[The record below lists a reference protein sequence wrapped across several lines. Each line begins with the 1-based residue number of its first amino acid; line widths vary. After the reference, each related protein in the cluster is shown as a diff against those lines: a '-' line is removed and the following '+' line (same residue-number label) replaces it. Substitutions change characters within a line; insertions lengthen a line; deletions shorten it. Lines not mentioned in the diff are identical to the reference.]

1 MDRQRRD
8 LHYVPYI
15 QQEQPLTLVQVPQQ
29 HLHVQLMLITRNRR
43 THMRPF
49 PHLFQVLFG
58 DHALGDFLNNRV
70 DAVGGTFEHRYRVL
84 VVDEV

>member
-1 MDRQRRD
+1 
-8 LHYVPYI
+8 
-15 QQEQPLTLVQVPQQ
+15 
-29 HLHVQLMLITRNRR
+29 
-43 THMRPF
+43 MRPF

-58 DHALGDFLNNRV
+58 HHALGDFLNNRV